1 MDADKILRRQPWLPE
16 DVERLPNRV
25 RDAEERVRTHSD
37 EIDYLRDD
45 MDSIRN
51 LLKWGV
57 GGIWMLVVQMA
68 GAALTFWLGGF

>member
-1 MDADKILRRQPWLPE
+1 M
-16 DVERLPNRV
+16 

>member
-16 DVERLPNRV
+16 DVEQLPGRV
-25 RDAEERVRTHSD
+25 RDTEERIRTHSD
-37 EIDYLRDD
+37 EIDYLRSD

-57 GGIWMLVVQMA
+57 GGIWMLVVQIA